1 MSMNVKLI
9 TYTPDPEKV
18 VAAAAKLCYST
29 SDIDS
34 LMSGLTPD
42 KVNVFLGKL
51 TSLGHFSPLEHVSF
65 TFGIEDVS
73 RSLLAQITRHRVGA
87 SFSVQSQ
94 RYCDMSKSDMV
105 TPYRIESDGEAMEV
119 FRQAMQSA
127 DAAYRHLHKI
137 LEDKY
142 TEELLVDEPCLTEMK
157 ARAKA
162 AKMANEDAR
171 SVLPNACPTKMIVT
185 MNAREL
191 YHFFQLRCC
200 QRAQDEIRNLANK
213 MLKLVYPIAP
223 HIFADAGPA
232 CCAGACPEGGMS
244 CGNALEMK
252 HWYLALKNEWRAA
265 QNENIQPD

>member
-1 MSMNVKLI
+1 MSMNVRLI

-29 SDIDS
+29 SDINT
-34 LMSGLTPD
+34 LMDGLTPD
-42 KVNVFLGKL
+42 KVNAFLGKL
-51 TSLGHFSPLEHVSF
+51 TSLGHFSPLEHISF
-65 TFGIEDVS
+65 TFGVEGVS
-73 RSLLAQITRHRVGA
+73 RSLLAQITRHRIGV

-94 RYCDMSKSDMV
+94 RYCDMSNQEVV
-105 TPYRIESDGEAMEV
+105 TPYRIETDGEAMEV
-119 FRQAMQSA
+119 FRQAIQSA
-127 DAAYRHLHKI
+127 DIAYRHLHKI

-142 TEELLVDEPCLTEMK
+142 TEELLVSEPRLTEIK

-171 SVLPNACPTKMIVT
+171 AVLPNACSTKMIVT

-200 QRAQDEIRNLANK
+200 QRAQDEIRDLANK
-213 MLKLVYPIAP
+213 MLMLVYPIAP

-232 CCAGACPEGGMS
+232 CCAGICPEGAMS

-252 HWYLALKNEWRAA
+252 TWYMALKNK
-265 QNENIQPD
+265 